1 MKQIISTL
9 VLIGLVGS
17 ISAQLRM
24 GAWRGAV
31 IRNDAVPVYFSF
43 DISKKNGKPVITI
56 KNGEEKILIDE
67 VSVKKDSVYFQMPFY
82 ESSFKASITPEGVM
96 QGVWEKWTYDSVN
109 TLKFEAI
116 PNIKKRF
123 SAVDGK
129 ATVNIA
135 GLWDA
140 TFTTTAGVSRH
151 AVATFRQKGN
161 ELTGSFVTATGDFR
175 FLEGI
180 VTGNRLLLSTFD
192 GGLLYFFEATV
203 EAGAIVDGK
212 FYIGGTR
219 VDSWVAK
226 KNPAATIDVTEVTPS
241 IISKDPVQFSFRDI
255 NGNIVSLSDSR
266 FADKLIVLQ
275 IMGSWC
281 PNCMDETRFLSEIY
295 GKYAPKGVE
304 IIGLAYELS
313 TDFERSQRSLKRVIE
328 RFDVK
333 YPVLITGVSIADE
346 ERTKKTL
353 PQISDIQTFPTT
365 LFLNKNKQIVE
376 VHTGFSGPGTEGFYD
391 QYVKQFKTTLEK
403 LLNVVEN

>member
-1 MKQIISTL
+1 MKQIISAL
-9 VLIGLVGS
+9 VLIVWVGS
-17 ISAQLRM
+17 VSAQLRT
-24 GAWRGAV
+24 GPWRGAV
-31 IRNDAVPVYFSF
+31 IRNDAVPVYFNF
-43 DISKKNGKPVITI
+43 DISKKNGKPVIAI
-56 KNGEEKILIDE
+56 KNGDEKIVIDE
-67 VSVKKDSVYFQMPFY
+67 VVVKADSVYFQMPFY

-116 PNIKKRF
+116 PAIKKRF

-129 ATVNIA
+129 ATVNIT
-135 GLWDA
+135 GLWQA
-140 TFTTTAGVSRH
+140 SISTAAGVSRP
-151 AVATFRQKGN
+151 AVATFKQKGN

-192 GGLLYFFEATV
+192 GGLLYFFEATID
-203 EAGAIVDGK
+203 ADSIVDGR
-212 FYIGGTR
+212 FYIGSTR

-226 KNPAATIDVTEVTPS
+226 KNPAATIDVTEVTPVILS
-241 IISKDPVQFSFRDI
+241 DAPVQFSFRDV
-255 NGNIVSLSDSR
+255 NGELVSLSDRR

-281 PNCMDETRFLSEIY
+281 PNCMDETKFLSEIY
-295 GKYAPKGVE
+295 GKYASKGVE

-333 YPVLITGVSIADE
+333 YPVLITGVGIADE

-353 PQISDIQTFPTT
+353 PQMSDIQTFPTT

-376 VHTGFSGPGTEGFYD
+376 IHTGFSGPGTEGFYD